1 MCVRSQILGMMEMH
15 VIGLLWTLCF
25 PFAAIS
31 TSIFAILSVLACF
44 SFLSLSF
51 LSCLLSLSLVL
62 PCVLLL
68 SFSFCLCFLFPAI
81 FFALCC
87 FLALSLLFLVS
98 SSLYSFPCFLFLAL
112 SFPCVLASF
121 SLLALSLRSACISF
135 SFYDETRLCKAH
147 YPHPGEVI
155 YLTYL
160 FFSTVKHDCAKHEPA
175 PGRCGLPNL
184 PNFSLVFDDFLSVVF
199 YFSACFSRFCFTS
212 VSSCFLFS

>member
-1 MCVRSQILGMMEMH
+1 MH

-31 TSIFAILSVLACF
+31 KSIFAILSVLACF

-68 SFSFCLCFLFPAI
+68 SISFCLCFLFLAI

-135 SFYDETRLCKAH
+135 SFYGETRLCKAH
-147 YPHPGEVI
+147 CPHPGEVI

-160 FFSTVKHDCAKHEPA
+160 FFFTVKHDCAKHEPA
-175 PGRCGLPNL
+175 PGRYGLL
-184 PNFSLVFDDFLSVVF
+184 WWWE
-199 YFSACFSRFCFTS
+199 
-212 VSSCFLFS
+212 

>member
-1 MCVRSQILGMMEMH
+1 MH

-31 TSIFAILSVLACF
+31 KSIFAILSVLACF

-68 SFSFCLCFLFPAI
+68 SISFYLCFLFLASLFVP
-81 FFALCC
+81 CC
-87 FLALSLLFLVS
+87 FLALSILLSLDSF
-98 SSLYSFPCFLFLAL
+98 SLYPFPCFLFLAF

-135 SFYDETRLCKAH
+135 SFYGETRLCKAH
-147 YPHPGEVI
+147 CPHPGEVI

-160 FFSTVKHDCAKHEPA
+160 FF
-175 PGRCGLPNL
+175 
-184 PNFSLVFDDFLSVVF
+184 FLV
-199 YFSACFSRFCFTS
+199 
-212 VSSCFLFS
+212 

>member
-1 MCVRSQILGMMEMH
+1 MKSYACANSNSGNDGNARHWASVDFVFPVRGYIKIDFRDSFCP
-15 VIGLLWTLCF
+15 GLFFLSFSVF
-25 PFAAIS
+25 PF
-31 TSIFAILSVLACF
+31 LLVVSV
-44 SFLSLSF
+44 
-51 LSCLLSLSLVL
+51 LVL

-68 SFSFCLCFLFPAI
+68 SISFCLCFLFLAI

-135 SFYDETRLCKAH
+135 SFYGETRLCKAH
-147 YPHPGEVI
+147 CPHPGEVI

-160 FFSTVKHDCAKHEPA
+160 IFLWFF
-175 PGRCGLPNL
+175 
-184 PNFSLVFDDFLSVVF
+184 FFL
-199 YFSACFSRFCFTS
+199 
-212 VSSCFLFS
+212 L

>member
-1 MCVRSQILGMMEMH
+1 MH
-15 VIGLLWTLCF
+15 VIGLLWTLCI

-31 TSIFAILSVLACF
+31 KSIFAILSVLACF

-87 FLALSLLFLVS
+87 FLALSLLFPVS

-135 SFYDETRLCKAH
+135 SFYGETRLCKAH
-147 YPHPGEVI
+147 CPHPGEVI

-160 FFSTVKHDCAKHEPA
+160 FFFTVKHDCAKHEPA